1 MKRVAIYFFYD
12 KDGVVDRYVDYFL
25 EDFKKNLDRLIVVC
39 NGKLTP
45 EGRQEFSKYTNEIIV
60 RENKGFDVWA
70 YKEGIEYIGWDNL
83 KNYDELVMLNMTI
96 MGPVYSFKEMFDEM
110 DSRKELDFWGITK
123 FHKFPVDPWGLIKYG
138 YIPEHIQSHFIA
150 VRKPMLT
157 SYEFRQHWEKMRM
170 INTYFESVSYHESIF
185 TKKFNDKGFKSDSY
199 INSDDLKDF
208 TDHPII
214 DYPKKIIEEK
224 RCPIFKRRSFFNP
237 YDDFLTR
244 SIGGQSLKLYN
255 YLKENKKY
263 DTDLIWENLLRTEN
277 MYDIKNTLHL
287 NYSLPSRYTLNKLE
301 NNHKIGLFLHIYF
314 EDLID
319 ECFDYSSNLPEHADI
334 FITTNSEEKK
344 KKIEEKFSTLKNKVD
359 IKVIENRGRDVSAF
373 LIPNSEEILKYDIAC
388 FAHDKK
394 TKQLKP
400 QLKGEDFKY
409 KCFENILGS
418 KEFVCNVIN
427 LFLENPKLGLLSP
440 FGPNH
445 AEFDSNIG
453 REWGHSGNNNY
464 SLTCDLLSKLDI
476 EINVDKNKA
485 PVAPYGTMFWF
496 RPRAFKKILEKD
508 WKYEDFPK
516 EPNKIDGTIL
526 HAIER
531 VYPFVAQDAGYYSA
545 NLLNE
550 EYTKIELTNLNFMLS
565 ELNKVLYSNKVLS
578 KNGKHYFLVRNLK
591 ELLGGKLSFIKL
603 LRIYA
608 VAKLP
613 DFIKKPLVIIKNKI
627 KMFFKKI
634 KTN

>member
-1 MKRVAIYFFYD
+1 M
-12 KDGVVDRYVDYFL
+12 
-25 EDFKKNLDRLIVVC
+25 
-39 NGKLTP
+39 
-45 EGRQEFSKYTNEIIV
+45 
-60 RENKGFDVWA
+60 
-70 YKEGIEYIGWDNL
+70 
-83 KNYDELVMLNMTI
+83 
-96 MGPVYSFKEMFDEM
+96 
-110 DSRKELDFWGITK
+110 
-123 FHKFPVDPWGLIKYG
+123 
-138 YIPEHIQSHFIA
+138 
-150 VRKPMLT
+150 
-157 SYEFRQHWEKMRM
+157 
-170 INTYFESVSYHESIF
+170 
-185 TKKFNDKGFKSDSY
+185 
-199 INSDDLKDF
+199 
-208 TDHPII
+208 
-214 DYPKKIIEEK
+214 
-224 RCPIFKRRSFFNP
+224 
-237 YDDFLTR
+237 TR

-255 YLKENKKY
+255 YLKENTEY

-287 NYSLPSRYTLNKLE
+287 NYSLPNRYILNKLE

-344 KKIEEKFSTLKNKVD
+344 KKIEKKFSTLKNKLD

-373 LIPNSEEILKYDIAC
+373 LIPNSEEILKYDMAC

-394 TKQLKP
+394 TKQLEP

-440 FGPNH
+440 FEPNH
-445 AEFDSNIG
+445 AEFYSNIG

-476 EINVDKNKA
+476 EINVDKNKT

-526 HAIER
+526 HAVER

-550 EYTKIELTNLNFMLS
+550 EYTKIELTNLNFMLA
-565 ELNKVLYSNKVLS
+565 ELNRALYSNKVLS

-613 DFIKKPLVIIKNKI
+613 NFIKKPLVIIKNKI
-627 KMFFKKI
+627 KIVFKKI
-634 KTN
+634 KIT

>member
-12 KDGVVDRYVDYFL
+12 KDGVVDRYVNYFL
-25 EDFKKNLDRLIVVC
+25 EDFKQNLDRLIVVC

-150 VRKPMLT
+150 VRNPMLT
-157 SYEFRQHWEKMRM
+157 SYEFKQHWEKMRM

-244 SIGGQSLKLYN
+244 SMGRSSLELFKHIEENTN
-255 YLKENKKY
+255 YDVN
-263 DTDLIWENLLRTEN
+263 LIWDNILRVEN

-287 NYSLPSRYTLNKLE
+287 NYNLPSNYSLLKDNDSK
-301 NNHKIGLFLHIYF
+301 KIGLFFHIYF
-314 EDLID
+314 EDLIE
-319 ECFDYSSNLPEHADI
+319 ECFNYASNMPEYVDI
-334 FITTNSEEKK
+334 FITTDKENKK
-344 KKIEEKFSTLKNKVD
+344 VKIENKFSELKNKVD
-359 IKVIENRGRDVSAF
+359 VKIIENRGRDVSAF
-373 LIPNSEEILKYDIAC
+373 LVPNREEILKYDIAC

-394 TKQLKP
+394 TKQLHP
-400 QLKGEDFKY
+400 ELKGEEFKY
-409 KCFENILGS
+409 KCLENILGN
-418 KEFVCNVIN
+418 KNFVNNIIN
-427 LFLENPKLGLLSP
+427 LFIENPRLGLLSP
-440 FGPNH
+440 PAPNH
-445 AEFDSNIG
+445 AEFYGNLG
-453 REWGHSGNNNY
+453 REWGENY
-464 SLTCDLLSKLDI
+464 DITVEFLKDLKI
-476 EINVDKNKA
+476 EINVDKGKA
-485 PVAPYGTMFWF
+485 PIAPYGTMFWF
-496 RPRAFKKILEKD
+496 RPKAMKKLLEKT

-516 EPNKIDGTIL
+516 EPNKIDGTLL

-531 VYPFVAQDAGYYSA
+531 AYPFVVQEAGFYSA
-545 NLLNE
+545 NVLNE
-550 EYTKIELTNLNFMLS
+550 DFTRVEMTNLGFMLS
-565 ELNKVLYSNKVLS
+565 SLNKTLYSNKLFQHY
-578 KNGKHYFLVRNLK
+578 GMQYFLLDFMKKTLGGRLKFRNL
-591 ELLGGKLSFIKL
+591 L
-603 LRIYA
+603 
-608 VAKLP
+608 
-613 DFIKKPLVIIKNKI
+613 
-627 KMFFKKI
+627 KMFIISKMPEGMRNFLIKVRKKFRRKKI
-634 KTN
+634 KE

>member
-12 KDGVVDRYVDYFL
+12 KDGVVDRYVNYFL
-25 EDFKKNLDRLIVVC
+25 EDFKQNLDRLIVVC

-45 EGRQEFSKYTNEIIV
+45 GGREEFSKYTNEIIV

-83 KNYDELVMLNMTI
+83 KNYDELIMLNMTI
-96 MGPVYSFKEMFDEM
+96 MGPIYSFKEMFDEM

-150 VRKPMLT
+150 VRNPMLT
-157 SYEFRQHWEKMRM
+157 SYEFKQHWEKMRM

-344 KKIEEKFSTLKNKVD
+344 KKIEKKFSTLKNKLD

-373 LIPNSEEILKYDIAC
+373 LIPNSEEILKYDMAC

-440 FGPNH
+440 FEPNH
-445 AEFDSNIG
+445 AEFYSNIG

-476 EINVDKNKA
+476 EINVDKNKT

-526 HAIER
+526 HAVER

-550 EYTKIELTNLNFMLS
+550 EYTKIELTNLNFMLA
-565 ELNKVLYSNKVLS
+565 ELNRALYSNKVLA

-627 KMFFKKI
+627 KMVFKKI

>member
-12 KDGVVDRYVDYFL
+12 KDGVVDRYVNYFL
-25 EDFKKNLDRLIVVC
+25 EDFKQNLDRLIVVC

-45 EGRQEFSKYTNEIIV
+45 EGREEFSKYTNEIIV

-83 KNYDELVMLNMTI
+83 KNYDELIMLNMTI
-96 MGPVYSFKEMFDEM
+96 MGPIYSFKEMFDEM

-150 VRKPMLT
+150 VRNPMLT
-157 SYEFRQHWEKMRM
+157 SYEFKQHWEKMRM

-185 TKKFNDKGFKSDSY
+185 TKKFSDKGFKSDSY

-244 SIGGQSLKLYN
+244 SMGRSSLELFKYIEENTN
-255 YLKENKKY
+255 YDVN
-263 DTDLIWENLLRTEN
+263 LIWDNILRVEN

-287 NYSLPSRYTLNKLE
+287 NYNLPSNYNLLKD
-301 NNHKIGLFLHIYF
+301 NNSKKIGLFFHIYF
-314 EDLID
+314 EDLIE
-319 ECFDYSSNLPEHADI
+319 ECFNYASNMPEYVDI
-334 FITTNSEEKK
+334 FITTDKEN
-344 KKIEEKFSTLKNKVD
+344 KKIKIENKFSELKNKVD
-359 IKVIENRGRDVSAF
+359 IKIIENRGRDVSAF
-373 LIPNSEEILKYDIAC
+373 LVPNREEILKYDIAC

-394 TKQLKP
+394 TKQLHP
-400 QLKGEDFKY
+400 ELKGEEFKY
-409 KCFENILGS
+409 KCLENILGN
-418 KEFVCNVIN
+418 KNFVNNIIN
-427 LFLENPKLGLLSP
+427 LFIENPRLGLLSP
-440 FGPNH
+440 PAPNH
-445 AEFDSNIG
+445 AEFYGNLG
-453 REWGHSGNNNY
+453 REWGENY
-464 SLTCDLLSKLDI
+464 DITVEFLRDLKI
-476 EINVDKNKA
+476 GINVDKGKA
-485 PVAPYGTMFWF
+485 PIAPYGTMFWF
-496 RPRAFKKILEKD
+496 RPKAMKKLLEKT

-531 VYPFVAQDAGYYSA
+531 AYPFVVQEAGFYSA
-545 NLLNE
+545 NVLNE
-550 EYTKIELTNLNFMLS
+550 DFTRVEMTNLGFMLS
-565 ELNKVLYSNKVLS
+565 SLNKTLYSNKLFQHY
-578 KNGKHYFLVRNLK
+578 GMQYFLLDFMK
-591 ELLGGKLSFIKL
+591 KTLGGKLKFRNL
-603 LRIYA
+603 L
-608 VAKLP
+608 
-613 DFIKKPLVIIKNKI
+613 
-627 KMFFKKI
+627 KMFIISKMPEGMRNFLIKVRKKFRRR
-634 KTN
+634 KNEN

>member
-344 KKIEEKFSTLKNKVD
+344 KKIEKKFSTLKNKLD

-445 AEFDSNIG
+445 AEFYSNIG

-591 ELLGGKLSFIKL
+591 ELLGSKLSFIKL
-603 LRIYA
+603 LRIYT

-627 KMFFKKI
+627 KMVFKKI

>member
-12 KDGVVDRYVDYFL
+12 KDGVVDRYVNYFL

-83 KNYDELVMLNMTI
+83 KNYDELIMLNMTI
-96 MGPVYSFKEMFDEM
+96 MGPIYSFKEMFDEM

-150 VRKPMLT
+150 VRNPMLT
-157 SYEFRQHWEKMRM
+157 SYEFKQHWEKMRM

-244 SIGGQSLKLYN
+244 SMGRSSLELFKYIEENTN
-255 YLKENKKY
+255 YDVN
-263 DTDLIWENLLRTEN
+263 LIWDNILRVEN

-287 NYSLPSRYTLNKLE
+287 NYNLPSNYNLLKD
-301 NNHKIGLFLHIYF
+301 NNSKKIGLFFHIYF
-314 EDLID
+314 EDLIE
-319 ECFDYSSNLPEHADI
+319 ECFNYASNMPEYVDI
-334 FITTNSEEKK
+334 FITTDKEN
-344 KKIEEKFSTLKNKVD
+344 KKIKIENKFSELKNKVD
-359 IKVIENRGRDVSAF
+359 IKIIENRGRDVSAF
-373 LIPNSEEILKYDIAC
+373 LVPNREEILKYDIAC

-394 TKQLKP
+394 TKQLHP
-400 QLKGEDFKY
+400 ELKGEEFKY
-409 KCFENILGS
+409 KCLENILGN
-418 KEFVCNVIN
+418 KNIVNNIIN
-427 LFLENPKLGLLSP
+427 LFIENPRLGLLSP
-440 FGPNH
+440 PAPNH
-445 AEFDSNIG
+445 AEFYGNLG
-453 REWGHSGNNNY
+453 REWGENFDITVEF
-464 SLTCDLLSKLDI
+464 LKDLKI
-476 EINVDKNKA
+476 EINVDKNKT

-496 RPRAFKKILEKD
+496 RPKAMKKLLEKA

-516 EPNKIDGTIL
+516 EPNKIDGTML

-531 VYPFVAQDAGYYSA
+531 AYPFVVQEAGFYSA
-545 NLLNE
+545 NVLNE
-550 EYTKIELTNLNFMLS
+550 DFARVEMTNLGFMLS
-565 ELNKVLYSNKVLS
+565 SLNKTLYSNKLFQHY
-578 KNGKHYFLVRNLK
+578 GMQYFLLDFMK
-591 ELLGGKLSFIKL
+591 KTLGGKLKFRNL
-603 LRIYA
+603 L
-608 VAKLP
+608 
-613 DFIKKPLVIIKNKI
+613 
-627 KMFFKKI
+627 KMFIISKMPEGMRNFLIKVRKKFRRR
-634 KTN
+634 KNEN

>member
-12 KDGVVDRYVDYFL
+12 KDGVVDRYVNYFL
-25 EDFKKNLDRLIVVC
+25 EDFKQNLDRLIVVC

-45 EGRQEFSKYTNEIIV
+45 EGREEFSKYTNEIIV

-83 KNYDELVMLNMTI
+83 KNYDELIMLNMTI
-96 MGPVYSFKEMFDEM
+96 MGPIYSFKEMFDEM

-150 VRKPMLT
+150 VRNPMLT

-199 INSDDLKDF
+199 INSDDLKGF

-244 SIGGQSLKLYN
+244 SMGRSSLELFKYIEENTN
-255 YLKENKKY
+255 YDVN
-263 DTDLIWENLLRTEN
+263 LIWDNVLRVEN

-287 NYSLPSRYTLNKLE
+287 NYNLPSNYSLLKDNDSK
-301 NNHKIGLFLHIYF
+301 KIGLFFHIYF
-314 EDLID
+314 EDLIE
-319 ECFDYSSNLPEHADI
+319 ECFNYASNVPEYVDI
-334 FITTNSEEKK
+334 FITTDKES
-344 KKIEEKFSTLKNKVD
+344 KKIKIENKFSELKNKID
-359 IKVIENRGRDVSAF
+359 IKIIENRGRDVSAF
-373 LIPNSEEILKYDIAC
+373 LVPNREEILKYDIAC

-394 TKQLKP
+394 TKQLHP
-400 QLKGEDFKY
+400 ELKGEEFKY
-409 KCFENILGS
+409 KCLENILGN
-418 KEFVCNVIN
+418 KNFVNNIIN
-427 LFLENPKLGLLSP
+427 LFIENPRLGLLSP
-440 FGPNH
+440 PAPNH
-445 AEFDSNIG
+445 AEFYGNLG
-453 REWGHSGNNNY
+453 REWGENY
-464 SLTCDLLSKLDI
+464 DITVEFLKDLKI
-476 EINVDKNKA
+476 EINVDKGKA
-485 PVAPYGTMFWF
+485 PIAPYGTMFWF
-496 RPRAFKKILEKD
+496 RPKAMKKLLEKT

-516 EPNKIDGTIL
+516 EPNKIDGTLL

-531 VYPFVAQDAGYYSA
+531 AYPFVVQEAGFYSA
-545 NLLNE
+545 NVLNE
-550 EYTKIELTNLNFMLS
+550 DFTRVEMTNLGFMLS
-565 ELNKVLYSNKVLS
+565 SLNKTLYSNKLFQHY
-578 KNGKHYFLVRNLK
+578 GMQYFLLDFMK
-591 ELLGGKLSFIKL
+591 KTLGGKLKFRNL
-603 LRIYA
+603 L
-608 VAKLP
+608 
-613 DFIKKPLVIIKNKI
+613 
-627 KMFFKKI
+627 KMFIISKMPEGMRNFLIKIRNKFRRKKI
-634 KTN
+634 KE

>member
-12 KDGVVDRYVDYFL
+12 KDGVVDRYVNYFL

-83 KNYDELVMLNMTI
+83 KNYDELIMLNMTI
-96 MGPVYSFKEMFDEM
+96 MGPIYSFKEMFDEM

-150 VRKPMLT
+150 VRNPMLT
-157 SYEFRQHWEKMRM
+157 SYEFKQHWEKMRM

-244 SIGGQSLKLYN
+244 SMGRSSLELFKYIEENTN
-255 YLKENKKY
+255 YDVN
-263 DTDLIWENLLRTEN
+263 LIWDNVLRVEN

-287 NYSLPSRYTLNKLE
+287 NYNLPSNYSLLKDNDSK
-301 NNHKIGLFLHIYF
+301 KIGLFFHIYF
-314 EDLID
+314 EDLIE
-319 ECFDYSSNLPEHADI
+319 ECFNYASNVPEYVDI
-334 FITTNSEEKK
+334 FITTDKES
-344 KKIEEKFSTLKNKVD
+344 KKIKIENKFSELKNKVD
-359 IKVIENRGRDVSAF
+359 IKIIENRGRDVSAF
-373 LIPNSEEILKYDIAC
+373 LVPNREEILKYDIAC

-394 TKQLKP
+394 TKQLHP
-400 QLKGEDFKY
+400 ELKGEEFKY
-409 KCFENILGS
+409 KCLENILGN
-418 KEFVCNVIN
+418 KNFVNNIIN
-427 LFLENPKLGLLSP
+427 LFVENPRLGLLSP
-440 FGPNH
+440 PAPNH
-445 AEFDSNIG
+445 AEFYGNLG
-453 REWGHSGNNNY
+453 REWGENY
-464 SLTCDLLSKLDI
+464 DITVEFLKDLKI
-476 EINVDKNKA
+476 EINVDKGKA
-485 PVAPYGTMFWF
+485 PIAPYGTMFWF
-496 RPRAFKKILEKD
+496 RPKAMKKLLEKT

-516 EPNKIDGTIL
+516 EPNKIDGTML

-531 VYPFVAQDAGYYSA
+531 AYPFVVQEAGFYSA
-545 NLLNE
+545 NVLNE
-550 EYTKIELTNLNFMLS
+550 DFTRVEMTNLGFMLS
-565 ELNKVLYSNKVLS
+565 SLNKTLYSNKLFQHY
-578 KNGKHYFLVRNLK
+578 GMQYFLLDFMK
-591 ELLGGKLSFIKL
+591 KTLGGKLKFRNL
-603 LRIYA
+603 L
-608 VAKLP
+608 
-613 DFIKKPLVIIKNKI
+613 
-627 KMFFKKI
+627 KMFIISKMPEGMRNFLIKIRNKFRRKKI
-634 KTN
+634 KE

>member
-12 KDGVVDRYVDYFL
+12 KDGVVDRYVNYFL

-83 KNYDELVMLNMTI
+83 KNYDELIMLNMTI

-224 RCPIFKRRSFFNP
+224 RCPIFKRRSFFNA

-244 SIGGQSLKLYN
+244 SMGRSSLELFKYIE
-255 YLKENKKY
+255 ENTSY
-263 DTDLIWENLLRTEN
+263 DVNLIWDNILRVEN

-287 NYSLPSRYTLNKLE
+287 NYNLPSNYSLLKDNDSK
-301 NNHKIGLFLHIYF
+301 KIGLFFHIYF
-314 EDLID
+314 EDLIE
-319 ECFDYSSNLPEHADI
+319 ECFNYASNVPEYVDI
-334 FITTNSEEKK
+334 FITTDKES
-344 KKIEEKFSTLKNKVD
+344 KKIKIENKFSELKNKVD
-359 IKVIENRGRDVSAF
+359 IKIIENRGRDVSAF
-373 LIPNSEEILKYDIAC
+373 LVPNREEILKYDIAC

-394 TKQLKP
+394 TKQLHP
-400 QLKGEDFKY
+400 ELKGEEFKY
-409 KCFENILGS
+409 KCLENILGN
-418 KEFVCNVIN
+418 KNFVNNIIN
-427 LFLENPKLGLLSP
+427 LFIENPRLGLLSP
-440 FGPNH
+440 PAPNH
-445 AEFDSNIG
+445 AEFYGNLG
-453 REWGHSGNNNY
+453 REWGENFDITVEF
-464 SLTCDLLSKLDI
+464 LKDLKI
-476 EINVDKNKA
+476 EINVDKNKT

-496 RPRAFKKILEKD
+496 RPKAMEKLLEKA

-516 EPNKIDGTIL
+516 EPNKIDGTML

-531 VYPFVAQDAGYYSA
+531 AYPFIVQEAGFYSA
-545 NLLNE
+545 NVLNE
-550 EYTKIELTNLNFMLS
+550 DFARVEMTNLGFMLS
-565 ELNKVLYSNKVLS
+565 SLNKTLYSNKLFQHY
-578 KNGKHYFLVRNLK
+578 GMQYFLLDFMKKTLGGRLKFRNL
-591 ELLGGKLSFIKL
+591 L
-603 LRIYA
+603 
-608 VAKLP
+608 
-613 DFIKKPLVIIKNKI
+613 
-627 KMFFKKI
+627 KMFIISKMPEGMRNFLIKI
-634 KTN
+634 RNKFRRRKSEN

>member
-12 KDGVVDRYVDYFL
+12 KDGVVDRYVNYFL

-83 KNYDELVMLNMTI
+83 KNYDELIMLNMTI

-244 SIGGQSLKLYN
+244 SMGGQSLKLYN

-287 NYSLPSRYTLNKLE
+287 NYNLPSKYTLNKLE

-427 LFLENPKLGLLSP
+427 LFLENSKLGLLSP
-440 FGPNH
+440 FEPNH
-445 AEFDSNIG
+445 AEFYSNIG

-531 VYPFVAQDAGYYSA
+531 IYPFVAQDAGYYSA

-550 EYTKIELTNLNFMLS
+550 EYTKIELTNLNFMLT
-565 ELNKVLYSNKVLS
+565 ELNKALYSNKVLS

-627 KMFFKKI
+627 KMVFKKI

>member
-12 KDGVVDRYVDYFL
+12 KDGVVDRYVNYFL

-83 KNYDELVMLNMTI
+83 KNYDELIMLNMTI

-123 FHKFPVDPWGLIKYG
+123 FHKFPVDPWGLIKYR

-185 TKKFNDKGFKSDSY
+185 TKKFNDKGFKSDAY
-199 INSDDLKDF
+199 IDSEDLKDF

-244 SIGGQSLKLYN
+244 SMGRSSLELFKYIEENTN
-255 YLKENKKY
+255 YDVN
-263 DTDLIWENLLRTEN
+263 LIWDNILRVEN

-287 NYSLPSRYTLNKLE
+287 NYNLPSNYNLLKD
-301 NNHKIGLFLHIYF
+301 NNSKKIGLFFHIYF
-314 EDLID
+314 EDLIE
-319 ECFDYSSNLPEHADI
+319 ECFNYASNMPEYVDI
-334 FITTNSEEKK
+334 FITTDKEN
-344 KKIEEKFSTLKNKVD
+344 KKIKIENKFSELKNKVD
-359 IKVIENRGRDVSAF
+359 IKIIENRGRDVSAF
-373 LIPNSEEILKYDIAC
+373 LVPNREEILKYDIAC

-394 TKQLKP
+394 TKQLHP
-400 QLKGEDFKY
+400 ELKGEEFKY
-409 KCFENILGS
+409 KCLENILGN
-418 KEFVCNVIN
+418 KNFVNNIIN
-427 LFLENPKLGLLSP
+427 LFIENPRLGLLSP
-440 FGPNH
+440 PAPNH
-445 AEFDSNIG
+445 AEFYGNLG
-453 REWGHSGNNNY
+453 REWGENFDITVEF
-464 SLTCDLLSKLDI
+464 LKDLKI
-476 EINVDKNKA
+476 EINVDKNKT

-496 RPRAFKKILEKD
+496 RPKAMKKLLEKA

-516 EPNKIDGTIL
+516 EPNKIDGTML

-531 VYPFVAQDAGYYSA
+531 AYPFVVQEAGFYSA
-545 NLLNE
+545 NVLNE
-550 EYTKIELTNLNFMLS
+550 DFARVEMTNLGFMLS
-565 ELNKVLYSNKVLS
+565 SLNKTLYSNKLFQHY
-578 KNGKHYFLVRNLK
+578 GMQYFLLDFMK
-591 ELLGGKLSFIKL
+591 KTLGGKLKFRNL
-603 LRIYA
+603 L
-608 VAKLP
+608 
-613 DFIKKPLVIIKNKI
+613 
-627 KMFFKKI
+627 KMFIISKMPEGMRNFLIKVRKKFRRR
-634 KTN
+634 KNEN

>member
-319 ECFDYSSNLPEHADI
+319 ECFAYSSNLPEHADI

-445 AEFDSNIG
+445 AEFYSNIG

>member
-12 KDGVVDRYVDYFL
+12 KDGVVDRYVNYFL

-83 KNYDELVMLNMTI
+83 KNYDELIMLNMTI

-440 FGPNH
+440 FEPNH
-445 AEFDSNIG
+445 AEFYSNIG

-496 RPRAFKKILEKD
+496 KPRAFKKILEKD

-565 ELNKVLYSNKVLS
+565 ELNKALYSNKVLS

-627 KMFFKKI
+627 KIFFKKI

>member
-12 KDGVVDRYVDYFL
+12 KDGVVDRYVNYFL

-373 LIPNSEEILKYDIAC
+373 LIPNSEEILKYDMAC

-394 TKQLKP
+394 TKQLEP

-440 FGPNH
+440 FEPNH
-445 AEFDSNIG
+445 AEFYSNIG

-476 EINVDKNKA
+476 EINVDKNKT

-531 VYPFVAQDAGYYSA
+531 IYPFVAQDAGYYSA

-550 EYTKIELTNLNFMLS
+550 EYTKIELTNLNFMLT
-565 ELNKVLYSNKVLS
+565 ELNKALYSNKVLS

-613 DFIKKPLVIIKNKI
+613 NFIKKPLVIIKNKI
-627 KMFFKKI
+627 KIVFKKI
-634 KTN
+634 KIT

>member
-12 KDGVVDRYVDYFL
+12 KDGVVDRYVNYFL

-60 RENKGFDVWA
+60 REKKGFDDWA

-440 FGPNH
+440 FEPNH
-445 AEFDSNIG
+445 AEFYSNIG
-453 REWGHSGNNNY
+453 REWGHSGNSNY

-531 VYPFVAQDAGYYSA
+531 IYPFVAQDAGYYSA

-550 EYTKIELTNLNFMLS
+550 EYTKIELTNLNFMLT
-565 ELNKVLYSNKVLS
+565 ELNKALYSNKVLS

-627 KMFFKKI
+627 KMVFKKI

>member
-12 KDGVVDRYVDYFL
+12 KDGVVDRYVNYFL

-445 AEFDSNIG
+445 AEFYSNIG

-496 RPRAFKKILEKD
+496 KPRAFKKILEKD

-550 EYTKIELTNLNFMLS
+550 EYTKIELTNLNFMLT
-565 ELNKVLYSNKVLS
+565 ELNKALYSNKVLS

-627 KMFFKKI
+627 KMVFKKI

>member
-244 SIGGQSLKLYN
+244 SMGRSSLELFKYIEENTN
-255 YLKENKKY
+255 YDVN
-263 DTDLIWENLLRTEN
+263 LIWDNVLRVEN

-287 NYSLPSRYTLNKLE
+287 NYNLPSNYSLLKDNDSK
-301 NNHKIGLFLHIYF
+301 KIGLFFHIYF
-314 EDLID
+314 EDLIE
-319 ECFDYSSNLPEHADI
+319 ECFNYASNVPEYVDI
-334 FITTNSEEKK
+334 FITTDKES
-344 KKIEEKFSTLKNKVD
+344 KKIKIENKFSELKNKVD
-359 IKVIENRGRDVSAF
+359 IKIIENRGRDVSAF
-373 LIPNSEEILKYDIAC
+373 LVPNREEILKYDIAC

-394 TKQLKP
+394 TKQLRP
-400 QLKGEDFKY
+400 ELKGEEFKY
-409 KCFENILGS
+409 KCLENILGN
-418 KEFVCNVIN
+418 KNFVNNIIN
-427 LFLENPKLGLLSP
+427 LFVENPRLGLLSP
-440 FGPNH
+440 PAPNH
-445 AEFDSNIG
+445 AEFYGNLG
-453 REWGHSGNNNY
+453 REWGENY
-464 SLTCDLLSKLDI
+464 DITVEFLKDLKI
-476 EINVDKNKA
+476 EINVDKGKA
-485 PVAPYGTMFWF
+485 PIAPYGTMFWF
-496 RPRAFKKILEKD
+496 RPKAMKKLLEKT

-516 EPNKIDGTIL
+516 EPNKIDGTML

-531 VYPFVAQDAGYYSA
+531 AYPFVVQEAGFYSA
-545 NLLNE
+545 NVLNE
-550 EYTKIELTNLNFMLS
+550 DFTRVEMTNLGFMLS
-565 ELNKVLYSNKVLS
+565 SLNKTLYSNKLFQHY
-578 KNGKHYFLVRNLK
+578 GMQYFLLDFMK
-591 ELLGGKLSFIKL
+591 KTLGGKLKFRNL
-603 LRIYA
+603 L
-608 VAKLP
+608 
-613 DFIKKPLVIIKNKI
+613 
-627 KMFFKKI
+627 KMFIISKMPEGMRNFLIKIRNKFRRKKI
-634 KTN
+634 KE

>member
-12 KDGVVDRYVDYFL
+12 KDGVVDRYVNYFL

-440 FGPNH
+440 FEPNH
-445 AEFDSNIG
+445 AEFYSNIG

-496 RPRAFKKILEKD
+496 KPRAFKKILEKD

-565 ELNKVLYSNKVLS
+565 ELNKALYSNKVLS